1 MHEALN
7 IGTKIVKGQIE
18 LVSDFKIL
26 AVGERVTA
34 SGAVLLTKLGI
45 RPFEYKMEAR
55 RSMDQSTFHKA

>member
-1 MHEALN
+1 M
-7 IGTKIVKGQIE
+7 KGQIE

-55 RSMDQSTFHKA
+55 RSDELCVWL